1 MDGFRVATFSI
12 PLFSMEI
19 PLFME
24 SLDLLIRGLA
34 ALGVTGVIAVLARAR
49 FRKSDDGA
57 PADIGLD

>member
-1 MDGFRVATFSI
+1 
-12 PLFSMEI
+12 
-19 PLFME
+19 ME

-34 ALGVTGVIAVLARAR
+34 ALGVTGVIGVLARAR